1 MSKRIRIYT
10 ILLLIISFFCL
21 SKGLRHKHWH
31 ALKDLQKQ
39 WLLHFYDPPKIPTQA
54 ILFRYNIKD
63 QRIYFPLKH
72 YVSNVSLSGNISMKI
87 CNQKTLVKLHSIH
100 TYYNTLKLYSCN
112 SSYDQYIYQ
121 SFNINHILYDCD
133 CNSNIR
139 SSLALF
145 DQAPCNSKWKVGA
158 NLLTCHLWSVHD
170 SKFILLISIFR
181 KNNITMFRW
190 MNIYIIFVIEK
201 GLVK

>member
-1 MSKRIRIYT
+1 MFWMF
-10 ILLLIISFFCL
+10 LLQVVFL
-21 SKGLRHKHWH
+21 W
-31 ALKDLQKQ
+31 
-39 WLLHFYDPPKIPTQA
+39 
-54 ILFRYNIKD
+54 RY
-63 QRIYFPLKH
+63 
-72 YVSNVSLSGNISMKI
+72 
-87 CNQKTLVKLHSIH
+87 LVKNLSETTFHAHSFW
-100 TYYNTLKLYSCN
+100 
-112 SSYDQYIYQ
+112 YIEIVWPIYLPIN
-121 SFNINHILYDCD
+121 NINQILYDFY

-190 MNIYIIFVIEK
+190 MNIHIIFYRK
-201 GLVK
+201 GVGKINQYHIPT